1 MLEQNKQIKNENIIN
16 DLNNKNKTIDGVS
29 GTKKENIREN
39 SKGNKVIRP
48 SFVDTFKANIID
60 LIVIGA
66 VSTIV
71 VFVADAILKL
81 TGYAITQKFQMIF
94 IIFMIIMVLYMSIM
108 ESGKSSA
115 TIGKKASGLLITRR

>member
-1 MLEQNKQIKNENIIN
+1 MLEQNKEIKNENIIN
-16 DLNNKNKTIDGVS
+16 DLNNKNKTIDGAS
-29 GTKKENIREN
+29 GTKREN
-39 SKGNKVIRP
+39 SKENKVIRP

-115 TIGKKASGLLITRR
+115 TIGKKASGLLIIRR